1 MPKRIFALPLVAAVL
16 CLPVSFSLA
25 ATAAP
30 VTPAA
35 STAPPTVFIEAQDS
49 FQSALVAAFVKK
61 KVPATVVTENKN
73 ATYTL
78 KSADVLAKSE
88 STGSK
93 VTRCL
98 FADCIGIEGTASVS
112 VQLIRNS
119 DGVIVWA
126 YQVRKGNSGPAGI
139 QSLSEAIAKHLRN
152 DFFDKKSPATKTD

>member
-1 MPKRIFALPLVAAVL
+1 MPKSFFAMPLLAAAL
-16 CLPVSFSLA
+16 CLPASSSVA

-35 STAPPTVFIEAQDS
+35 ATASPTVFIDAQDS
-49 FQSALVAAFVKK
+49 FQSALVAAFTKK
-61 KVPATVVTENKN
+61 KVPATVVIESKT

-93 VTRCL
+93 FARCM
-98 FADCIGIEGTASVS
+98 FAYCAGIEGTATVS

-119 DGVIVWA
+119 DGAIVWG
-126 YQVRKGNSGPAGI
+126 YQVRKANSGPAGI
-139 QSLSEAIAKHLRN
+139 QSLSEAIAKHLKN
-152 DFFDKKSPATKTD
+152 DFFDKQTSATKPN

>member
-1 MPKRIFALPLVAAVL
+1 MLPLLAAAL
-16 CLPVSFSLA
+16 CLPTLSQTVASSAPAIAA
-25 ATAAP
+25 ATPAP
-30 VTPAA
+30 
-35 STAPPTVFIEAQDS
+35 SSTVFIEAQDS

-61 KVPATVVTENKN
+61 KVPATVVAEEKN

-93 VTRCL
+93 FARCM
-98 FADCIGIEGTASVS
+98 FAYCAGIEGTATVS

-119 DGVIVWA
+119 DSAIVWA

-139 QSLSEAIAKHLRN
+139 QSLSEAIAKHVKN
-152 DFFDKKSPATKTD
+152 DFFDKSAEATKK